1 MKKKKKK
8 KKKRFKMFKIGD
20 DVVFIKGES
29 HYDKRVWKIK
39 RLTKLKDQVLLSR
52 PVGGRMW
59 QPIELLRKATKEEV
73 VLQKRVDQL
82 TVEMA

>member
-1 MKKKKKK
+1 
-8 KKKRFKMFKIGD
+8 
-20 DVVFIKGES
+20 
-29 HYDKRVWKIK
+29 
-39 RLTKLKDQVLLSR
+39 
-52 PVGGRMW
+52 MW

>member
-29 HYDKRVWKIK
+29 HYNKRVWKVK

>member
-1 MKKKKKK
+1 MKTSQVSKTWG
-8 KKKRFKMFKIGD
+8 FKMFKTGD

-29 HYDKRVWKIK
+29 HYDKRVWKVK